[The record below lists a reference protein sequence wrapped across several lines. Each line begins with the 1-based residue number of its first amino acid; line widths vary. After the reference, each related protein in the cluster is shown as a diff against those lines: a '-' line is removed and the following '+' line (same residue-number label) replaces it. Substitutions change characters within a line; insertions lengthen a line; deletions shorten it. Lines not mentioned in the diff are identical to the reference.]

1 MSTNAWAIY
10 AKDLNDKINGVKCVY
25 VHWDGDKHL
34 RDTLQEHYANNEA
47 KLDLLFS
54 EGYASD
60 VYPES
65 IERRNNEPEIKLNCP
80 IFLKMVL
87 EEQTHLSYIHVIKNG
102 KVTMFKYS
110 KSGIQEAVDAVFNG

>member
-25 VHWDGDKHL
+25 VHWDGDKYL
-34 RDTLQEHYANNEA
+34 RDTLQEHYANDES

-60 VYPES
+60 V
-65 IERRNNEPEIKLNCP
+65 
-80 IFLKMVL
+80 
-87 EEQTHLSYIHVIKNG
+87 
-102 KVTMFKYS
+102 
-110 KSGIQEAVDAVFNG
+110 